1 MCGICGV
8 VEPAARS
15 VDPGPLSRMM
25 DAMAHRG
32 PDDAG
37 VFTHGPVGLGF
48 RRLSIIDLA
57 GGNQPMR
64 GEDGQVVSVVNGEI
78 YNYREL
84 REELGARGHR
94 LVSSNDAEVVPHLYE
109 EWGIDGISRLRGM
122 FALAIRDERADRL
135 YLARDHFGIKPL
147 YYARDGGTLLF
158 ASEIRSLLAS
168 GRLRPSLDT
177 QAVWHYFTFQYVPDP
192 LTMWSGVY
200 RLPPAHYLL
209 FQNGA
214 LSLHRYWQLA
224 FEPEPARAAPSLAQT
239 AERIQDTLRD
249 SVRRHMVSD
258 VPRGAYL
265 SSGID
270 SSFVVALM
278 REREDV
284 DTFSIGFSGNHREV
298 NELGAA
304 RRIAEALGTRHHEV
318 EVSPGEYRDLFARI
332 VASQEEPIADPSAP
346 ALYFLAREARRHV
359 TVILSGEGSDE
370 LFGGYPIYREPGA
383 LRPFEWMPP
392 GLRGMVGRMAR
403 ALPPGM
409 KGRGY
414 LERGARPLE
423 RRFIGNARMF
433 TDDEKRDFLRV
444 PDARGLQDPYSVT
457 DPYYAASARLDPVA
471 RMQTVDCHTWL
482 PGDILMK
489 ADKMS
494 MAHSLELRVPFLD
507 VAVFEV
513 ASRLP
518 VEFRV
523 GRGTTKVALREA
535 ARGILPDEVV
545 SRPKL
550 GFPIPIREWIAAD
563 LHDFIH
569 DVFQTVQ
576 PAVMDTTYFEGLL
589 NDAGTFVWNRN
600 RKIWTAFT
608 FLVWYQAYM
617 EPQSPWREGLGEPAS
632 TASET
637 VSAMGVT
644 TRAR

>member
-8 VEPAARS
+8 VEPRERS
-15 VDPGPLSRMM
+15 VDPGALTRMM

-37 VFTHGPVGLGF
+37 VFTRGPVGVGF
-48 RRLSIIDLA
+48 RRLSILDLA
-57 GGNQPMR
+57 GGHQPMR

-84 REELGARGHR
+84 REELAARGHR
-94 LVSSNDAEVVPHLYE
+94 FVSENDAEVVPHLYE
-109 EWGIDGISRLRGM
+109 EWGIDGVSRLRGM
-122 FALAIRDERADRL
+122 FALAIRDERQDRL

-147 YYARDGGTLLF
+147 YYARVGETLLF

-168 GRLRPSLDT
+168 GHLRPSLDA

-192 LTMWSGVY
+192 LTMFSGIY

-224 FEPEPARAAPSLAQT
+224 FHPEASRSFASLAQT
-239 AERIQDTLRD
+239 AETIQETLRD

-270 SSFVVALM
+270 SSLVVALM

-284 DTFSIGFSGNHREV
+284 RTFSIGFSGNHREV
-298 NELGAA
+298 NELAAA
-304 RRIAEALGTRHHEV
+304 RRIAQALGTEHHEV
-318 EVSPGEYRDLFARI
+318 EVAPREYQDLFPRI
-332 VASQEEPIADPSAP
+332 VAAQEEPIADPSAP

-383 LRPFEWMPP
+383 LRPFEWMPA
-392 GLRGMVGRMAR
+392 GLRGMVGRVAE

-414 LERGARPLE
+414 LERGARLLE

-433 TDDEKRDFLRV
+433 TDDEKRGFLRIADV
-444 PDARGLQDPYSVT
+444 DGIQDPYSVT
-457 DPYYAASARLDPVA
+457 DPHYAASARLDAVA

-513 ASRLP
+513 AARLP

-523 GRGTTKVALREA
+523 GRGTTKLALREA
-535 ARGILPDEVV
+535 ARGLLPDEVV
-545 SRPKL
+545 TRPKL
-550 GFPIPIREWIAAD
+550 GFPIPVREWIAAD
-563 LHDFIH
+563 LHDFIR
-569 DVFQTVQ
+569 DVFHTVR
-576 PAVMDTTYFEGLL
+576 PAVLDTTYFEGLL
-589 NDAGTFVWNRN
+589 NDTDTFVWNRH
-600 RKIWTAFT
+600 RKIWTALT
-608 FLVWYQAYM
+608 FLVWYQAYLGSGAPGQEGST
-617 EPQSPWREGLGEPAS
+617 EPIARV
-632 TASET
+632 T
-637 VSAMGVT
+637 VSE
-644 TRAR
+644 AR